1 MNDELV
7 PLSGKIVLLDS
18 EKVNEGSSVSYTKT
32 VMLTNLELSTSDKV
46 QVVISN
52 EVKSY
57 AGVRMAERYDSGSID
72 VTEPVKLAA
81 PVASVSSGEV
91 EKNTVVTLSAED
103 GAVIYYTTDGTTPSK
118 TSKIYK
124 TGLFISEN
132 ITIKAIAVKTAMK
145 DSNVLSVSYTVK
157 DEDPDE
163 DPRPAKVTATMN
175 GKVITDNS
183 TGSAGYLKFT
193 TATPGAQIYYTTNG
207 NCAMTDEKNRILYEG
222 PIYLEAGKTYY
233 FRVRAYLDGRW
244 SDGLPLHI
252 TVKPSDGGTTV
263 PVEPPTPGDTT
274 DPNEPSKPD
283 EPDDS
288 TESSGSDLPGN
299 GVLNPPTGISL
310 SLGIVLLSGAIVVV
324 TCRKKNK

>member
-1 MNDELV
+1 MPVLPVQLDVNIGLVSFEAPTVESVKATTEGVFITFSKYMSEAELSASNIGLYLNDELV

-32 VMLTNLELSTSDKV
+32 VMLTNLELSVSDNV

-132 ITIKAIAVKTAMK
+132 ITIKAIAVKAGMK
-145 DSNVLSVSYTVK
+145 DSDVLSVSYTIK

-163 DPRPAKVTATMN
+163 DPRPAKVT
-175 GKVITDNS
+175 
-183 TGSAGYLKFT
+183 
-193 TATPGAQIYYTTNG
+193 
-207 NCAMTDEKNRILYEG
+207 
-222 PIYLEAGKTYY
+222 
-233 FRVRAYLDGRW
+233 
-244 SDGLPLHI
+244 
-252 TVKPSDGGTTV
+252 
-263 PVEPPTPGDTT
+263 
-274 DPNEPSKPD
+274 
-283 EPDDS
+283 
-288 TESSGSDLPGN
+288 
-299 GVLNPPTGISL
+299 
-310 SLGIVLLSGAIVVV
+310 
-324 TCRKKNK
+324 